1 MKFPQKELSCERS
14 LGRSRAV
21 RASASG
27 VASGPAT
34 DPIALHGSNRAPG
47 GLQNL
52 VHSAS
57 EGRLTSERTQRLSMQ
72 ANLDGLGPQMAWQ
85 VALETPPGPASTHWL
100 LTQRKSPGV
109 GSGLRLGGPT
119 GWHGD

>member
-1 MKFPQKELSCERS
+1 M
-14 LGRSRAV
+14 
-21 RASASG
+21 
-27 VASGPAT
+27 
-34 DPIALHGSNRAPG
+34 
-47 GLQNL
+47 

-72 ANLDGLGPQMAWQ
+72 ANLDGLGPEMAWQ

-109 GSGLRLGGPT
+109 GSGLGLGGPT